1 MAIKTRVPGV
11 LDTGTAGGDMI
22 DSLMSSGFRR
32 IGRLSGVA
40 CLAAFGVI
48 AAGALVSDLGYQWP
62 QEIMQKIVGG
72 PWLIAYDPIPSEEGE
87 ACAYEPVSETL
98 PPMAGRMPLRSALLQ
113 ARVAEATTSDLSQ
126 RKPLRMIRDPYA
138 AYSAVAVD
146 NAHNEVVM
154 TDENLFNVWVY
165 DRTAKTPANGATEPK
180 RIIGGLNTKIEFQC
194 GLYIDPA
201 NGDIYAVNNDT
212 IDTLVVFSRKAVGD
226 VAPDR
231 ELHTPHGT
239 FGIAVDE
246 SARELFLT
254 VQHDN
259 AIVVFNKSAKG
270 VEAPLRV
277 VQGDHTRLA
286 DPHGMALDT
295 KNNLLFVTNHGS
307 THQVRPPAPGIPTRR
322 DAIAG
327 WPLTRDDAVP
337 GSGQILPPS
346 ITVYAKDAKGDAA
359 PLRVIQGPKT
369 QMDWPTAIA
378 VDPDR
383 NEIFVANDGGNSVLV
398 FNASANGDAA
408 PIRVLKG
415 PRSLI
420 SNPTGVYLDKPNN
433 ELWVASFGDHTAAVY
448 RPDANG
454 DVPPVRIVRSAPPS
468 QPVPGLGNPHPLA
481 YDSKREQILV
491 PN

>member
-1 MAIKTRVPGV
+1 MYDGCAHEEPGREALIV
-11 LDTGTAGGDMI
+11 LRESQTVSRA
-22 DSLMSSGFRR
+22 
-32 IGRLSGVA
+32 V
-40 CLAAFGVI
+40 CLAGFGLL
-48 AAGALVSDLGYQWP
+48 AAGALTSDLGWDWP
-62 QEIMQKIVGG
+62 LAIRGKLAGG
-72 PWLIAYDPIPSEEGE
+72 PTLISYDRLAPEQGEE
-87 ACAYEPVSETL
+87 CAYQPVSEAAAPL
-98 PPMAGRMPLRSALLQ
+98 AGMPLRNALMQ
-113 ARVAEATTSDLSQ
+113 ARIAQPGYADLSQ
-126 RKPLRMIRDPYA
+126 RPALRMIRDPYA

-146 NAHNEVVM
+146 NAHNEVVL
-154 TDENLFNVWVY
+154 TDENLFNIWVY
-165 DRTAKTPANGATEPK
+165 DRTAKTPANSATEPK
-180 RIIGGLNTKIEFQC
+180 RLIGGLNTKIEFQC
-194 GLYIDPA
+194 GLYIDPG

-212 IDTLVVFSRKAVGD
+212 IDTLVIFSRQAIGD

-246 SARELFLT
+246 GTQELFLT

-259 AIVVFNKSAKG
+259 AIVVFNKLADGIKS
-270 VEAPLRV
+270 PLRV
-277 VQGDHTRLA
+277 IQGDHTGLA

-307 THQVRPPAPGIPTRR
+307 THQVRAPGPGTRR
-322 DAIAG
+322 REDILG

-378 VDPDR
+378 VDLQR

-398 FNASANGDAA
+398 FDASASGDVA
-408 PIRVLKG
+408 PTRVLKG
-415 PRSLI
+415 PKSLI
-420 SNPTGVYLDKPNN
+420 SNPTGVYLDTVNH
-433 ELWVASFGDHTAAVY
+433 ELWVASFGNHIAAVFN
-448 RPDANG
+448 PTANG
-454 DVPPVRIVRSAPPS
+454 DVAPIRIIRSAPPN